1 MRKIIEIPLSPQLV
15 FGDGRLV
22 QSFARA
28 LRVDKTDIRGI
39 RILKRSVDLRSK
51 NIWVR
56 VLAEV
61 FINEPFIDKPIQ
73 RNYPNVSDKHRV
85 IVVGT
90 GPAGLFAALKLI
102 ENGFKPIVLERGK
115 NVSGRKKDIAALN
128 REQKVN
134 PDSNYCFGEGG
145 AGTFSDGKLYTRSTK
160 RGNVGSILETL
171 VWHGANPDI
180 LIDNHPHIGTDK
192 LPAVIERMRESILK
206 AGGEIHFECRVSD
219 LIIREGSLLGV
230 IDQHGKSYQAKAV
243 ILATGHSARDIY
255 ELLEKNEVSLEFKPF
270 AVGFRI
276 EHPQE
281 LIDSIQYK
289 SKTRPRFLPAASY
302 SLVAQAEGRGVFSF
316 CMCPG
321 GTIVPSATAPDQVVV
336 NGMSNSRRNSAFA
349 NSGIVVSMEESDLGK
364 YPFTG
369 ALKGLQF
376 QEMIENYA
384 FQAGGS
390 CQKAPA
396 QRLVDFMAE
405 KTSAHLPDSSYFPGL
420 TPYPLHQLLPSF
432 ITERLRIAF
441 QQFDS
446 KMRGYISE
454 SAVLT
459 GVESRT
465 SSPVRIPRDPQ
476 SLEHLHLKNLYPCG
490 EGAGYSGGIVSSAID
505 GERVA
510 QSIVDRFSGKETKR
524 L

>member
-1 MRKIIEIPLSPQLV
+1 MRKILEIPLSPQLV

-22 QSFARA
+22 QAFAKA
-28 LRVDKTDIRGI
+28 LRTDKTDIQGI
-39 RILKRSVDLRSK
+39 RIIKRSIDLRSK

-61 FINEPFIDKPIQ
+61 FINEPYAEKPIM
-73 RNYPNVSDKHRV
+73 RNYRGVSDKHRV

-115 NVSGRKKDIAALN
+115 NVSGRKKDIAVLN

-180 LIDNHPHIGTDK
+180 LLDNHPHIGTDK
-192 LPAVIERMRESILK
+192 LPAIIEKMRESILK
-206 AGGEIHFECRVSD
+206 AGGEIHFDSRVSD
-219 LIIREGSLLGV
+219 LIIREDTLLGV
-230 IDQHGKSYQAKAV
+230 TDQHGKSFHAKAV
-243 ILATGHSARDIY
+243 ILATGHSARDVY
-255 ELLEKNEVSLEFKPF
+255 ELLEKKQVHLEFKPF

-289 SKTRPRFLPAASY
+289 SKSRPKFLPAASY

-321 GTIVPSATAPDQVVV
+321 GTIVPSATSANQVVV
-336 NGMSNSRRNSAFA
+336 NGMSNSRRNSPFA
-349 NSGIVVSMEESDLGK
+349 NSGIVVGVEESDLDK
-364 YPFTG
+364 YAFRS
-369 ALKGLQF
+369 ALKGLYF

-396 QRLVDFMAE
+396 QRLTDFMAE
-405 KTSAHLPDSSYFPGL
+405 KNSVHLPDSSYFPGL
-420 TPYPLHQLLPSF
+420 TSYPLHQLLPSF
-432 ITERLRIAF
+432 ITDRLRIAF

-446 KMRGYISE
+446 KMRGYLTD
-454 SAVLT
+454 SAILT

-465 SSPVRIPRDPQ
+465 SSPVRIPRNPDT
-476 SLEHLHLKNLYPCG
+476 LEHVGLKNLYPCG

-510 QSIVDRFSGKETKR
+510 QSIIDRFS
-524 L
+524 